1 MKDKKLHVY
10 KISHNYDDSLKYL
23 HFRDGFIVN
32 LMINPKLF
40 PTKNIQKRNRKFP
53 LKKKKI
59 FFF

>member
-23 HFRDGFIVN
+23 HFRDSFIVN

-40 PTKNIQKRNRKFP
+40 SH
-53 LKKKKI
+53 KKHPKT
-59 FFF
+59 